1 MRDTAISTVEEL
13 EEVLS
18 RPSPGVADALAR
30 LGGDLVVLGA
40 GGKMGPTLAR
50 MARRALDSAGSKHAV
65 VAVARFSDK
74 RARAALEAARVR
86 TVLCDLL
93 DRARVEAL
101 PDAGAVVFMAGAKF
115 GTSGAEAR
123 TWATNCY
130 AAALAAER
138 YGGVPTVVFSTGN
151 VYPLVPVAGGG
162 ATEETPPAPVGEYA
176 QSALGRERIFEFF
189 SRNHG
194 TPAVIFRLNYA
205 VELRYGVL
213 LDVAEKVS
221 SGTPIDLRMGYV
233 NCIWQGDA
241 SAMALSCLSAVS
253 SPPFVV
259 NATGPIASVRNLAN
273 RFGELLGSAPVLWG
287 EEEPTALLSN
297 PERARRLFGPPAVEI
312 DTAIEWVAHWLRTG
326 GPTLGKPT
334 HFNRR
339 DGKF

>member
-40 GGKMGPTLAR
+40 GGKMGLTLAR

-86 TVLCDLL
+86 TVPCDLL

-189 SRNHG
+189 SRDHG

-213 LDVAEKVS
+213 LDVAEMVS

-241 SAMALSCLSAVS
+241 NAMALSCLSAVS

-259 NATGPIASVRNLAN
+259 NATGPIASVRNDRRHGAH
-273 RFGELLGSAPVLWG
+273 
-287 EEEPTALLSN
+287 
-297 PERARRLFGPPAVEI
+297 RRL
-312 DTAIEWVAHWLRTG
+312 AH
-326 GPTLGKPT
+326 LGRS
-334 HFNRR
+334 RR
-339 DGKF
+339 P